1 MPILPS
7 EEKMSA
13 PTRDFTHL
21 GKPRRLID
29 GLERVTGRTRYT
41 GDLRLPGMLF
51 GRPVLSPYAHATID
65 AIDAAAAMALP
76 GVVAVLS
83 AADLPTAGRTAT
95 SRQSTTLA
103 AGEVRYRGEPVALVL
118 AESEEAAADGAAA
131 VQVSYTPLP
140 VVADHGAALAA
151 GAPVIW
157 PDGAPKEQDAADLTA
172 AHAATTE
179 GAAVE
184 RADRPSNLYERK
196 TFERGDVEAAL
207 AAADVVVER
216 TFRTPVVHQAYLVHH
231 AAVADYDALAGT
243 LHVYTSTQG
252 QFGVRDELSRLLR
265 MPRARVT
272 VTPMAVGGG
281 FGAKY
286 GILEPLAAAASV
298 AVHRPVRVTL
308 TRSEDFLTTTPTP
321 ASEFRVRLGARRDGT
336 ITVLDG
342 EVVLDNGVYP
352 FTLGGIVAMLF
363 GGYYRFPNLRIA
375 ISEVLTNKP
384 QAGAYRAPG
393 APQATFA
400 IESAV
405 DELAYAL
412 GMDPLELRA
421 QNAAGPN
428 DLTGE
433 GEPWADMGLRE
444 CLEAAARHPL
454 WRNRASECGPGEG
467 VGLAVGGWPCGNTT
481 AAAVCRVDTDGTI
494 RIHVGSVDI
503 SGTNTGFQLIA
514 AEVLGVPADQVE
526 IVAGD
531 TRSGPFAG
539 PSGGSQIT
547 YAVGGAVAEAAR
559 AARRQLLEL
568 ASQQF
573 EASVEDIEIH
583 DGRAFVRG
591 VPARAIPVADL
602 ARRAEEQRGGPGP
615 VVGEGRSAPEQ
626 NAPGFV
632 VHIAK
637 VRVDRE
643 TGTVTPLQYVA
654 IQDVGFVINPLLL
667 EGQIHG
673 GSGQGIGFGLY
684 EALRYDDN
692 GELLTATLM
701 DYTLP
706 RATELPPIEAVFVE
720 RPSPHG
726 PFGARGVGEPPIT
739 AGAAALA
746 NAVRAAAGVRLSE
759 TPLRDELVWRALNA

>member
-1 MPILPS
+1 
-7 EEKMSA
+7 MSA
-13 PTRDFTHL
+13 PTREFTHL
-21 GKPRRLID
+21 GKPRKLID
-29 GLERVTGRTRYT
+29 GLERVTGRTRYA

-51 GRPVLSPYAHATID
+51 GRPVLSPYAHARIE
-65 AIDAAAAMALP
+65 AIDAAAALALP
-76 GVVAVLS
+76 GVVAVLA

-103 AGEVRYRGEPVALVL
+103 ADEVRYRGEPVALVL

-131 VQVSYTPLP
+131 VQVTYEPLP
-140 VVADHGAALAA
+140 VVADHVAALAA
-151 GAPVIW
+151 DAPLIW
-157 PDGAPKEQDAADLTA
+157 PDGAPTEDDAADLTA
-172 AHAATTE
+172 AHAATAE
-179 GAAVE
+179 AQVE
-184 RADRPSNLYERK
+184 RAERPSNLHERK
-196 TFERGDVEAAL
+196 SFERGNVEAAL
-207 AAADVVVER
+207 ATADVVIER
-216 TFRTPVVHQAYLVHH
+216 SFQTPVVHQGYLEPH
-231 AAVADYDALAGT
+231 AAVADFDALAGT

-252 QFGVRDELSRLLR
+252 QFGVRDEVARLLGL
-265 MPRARVT
+265 PRSKVT

-298 AVHRPVRVTL
+298 AVRRPVRVTL

-321 ASEFRVRLGARRDGT
+321 ASEFRVRLGAGRDGA
-336 ITVLDG
+336 ITALDA
-342 EVVLDNGVYP
+342 EIVLDNGVYP

-363 GGYYRFPNLRIA
+363 GGYYRFSNLRIG

-412 GMDPLELRA
+412 GMDPLELRL

-433 GEPWADMGLRE
+433 NKPWADMGLRE

-454 WRNRASECGPGEG
+454 WLNRARACGPGEG

-481 AAAVCRVDTDGTI
+481 AAAVCRVDTDGTV

-514 AEVLGVPADQVE
+514 AELLGVPADQVE

-559 AARRQLLEL
+559 AVRRQLLEL
-568 ASQQF
+568 AAQQF
-573 EASVEDIEIH
+573 EASVEDIELR
-583 DGRAFVRG
+583 DGKAFVRG
-591 VPARAIPVADL
+591 VPAKAIPLANL

-615 VVGEGRSAPEQ
+615 VVGEGRNAPEQ

-632 VHIAK
+632 VHLAK
-637 VRVDRE
+637 VRVDTE
-643 TGTVTPLQYVA
+643 TGTVTPLRYVA

-673 GSGQGIGFGLY
+673 GAGQGIGYGLY
-684 EALRYDDN
+684 EALRYDNN

-706 RATELPPIEAVFVE
+706 RASELPPIEAVFVE

-739 AGAAALA
+739 AGAAAMA
-746 NAVRAAAGVRLSE
+746 NAVRAAAGVRLTE
-759 TPLRDELVWRALNA
+759 TPLRDELVWRALQER

>member
-1 MPILPS
+1 MSPHTS
-7 EEKMSA
+7 EY
-13 PTRDFTHL
+13 THV
-21 GKPRRLID
+21 GKPRKLID

-41 GDLRLPGMLF
+41 ADVRLPGMLY
-51 GRPVLSPYAHATID
+51 GRPVLSPYAHATIA
-65 AIDAAAAMALP
+65 AIDVAAARTVP
-76 GVVAVLS
+76 GVVAVLT
-83 AADLPTAGRTAT
+83 AADLPTRGRVAT
-95 SRQSTTLA
+95 SRQTTTLA

-118 AESEEAAADGAAA
+118 AESEAAAADGAAA
-131 VQVSYTPLP
+131 VLVDYEPLP
-140 VVADHGAALAA
+140 VAADHAAALAP

-179 GAAVE
+179 AAAVQ
-184 RADRPSNLYERK
+184 RSGAPSNLHERK
-196 TFERGDVEAAL
+196 TFARGDVEAAL
-207 AAADVVVER
+207 RAADVVVER
-216 TFRTPVVHQAYLVHH
+216 TYRTPIVHQAYLEPH
-231 AAVADYDALAGT
+231 AAVADYDALKGT
-243 LHVYTSTQG
+243 LQIYTSTQG
-252 QFGVRDELSRLLR
+252 QFGVRDEVARLLGL
-265 MPRARVT
+265 PRARVT
-272 VTPMAVGGG
+272 VTTMAVGGG

-298 AVHRPVRVTL
+298 ACGRPVHVTL
-308 TRSEDFLTTTPTP
+308 TRTEDFLTTTPTP

-336 ITVLDG
+336 LTVLDA
-342 EVVLDNGVYP
+342 EIFLDNGVYP
-352 FTLGGIVAMLF
+352 FALGGIVAMLF
-363 GGYYRFPNLRIA
+363 GGYYRFGDVRIV
-375 ISEVLTNKP
+375 INEVLTNKP
-384 QAGAYRAPG
+384 QSGAYRAPG

-400 IESAV
+400 VESTV
-405 DELAYAL
+405 DELAYEL
-412 GMDPLELRA
+412 GMDPLELRV
-421 QNAAGPN
+421 QNAAGPG

-433 GEPWADMGLRE
+433 GKPWADMGMRE
-444 CLEAAARHPL
+444 CLEAASRHPL
-454 WRNRASECGPGEG
+454 WQNRHGECGPGEG

-514 AEVLGVPADQVE
+514 AEILGVPADQVE

-559 AARRQLLEL
+559 AARRQLIEL
-568 ASQQF
+568 ASQMF
-573 EASVEDIEIH
+573 EASVEDIEIR
-583 DGRAFVRG
+583 DGNAFVRG
-591 VPARAIPVADL
+591 FPAKAIPL
-602 ARRAEEQRGGPGP
+602 AAIAERAEGQRGGPGP
-615 VVGEGRSAPEQ
+615 IVGEGRNAPEQ

-637 VRVDRE
+637 VRVDKE
-643 TGTVTPLQYVA
+643 TGTVTPLRYVA

-673 GSGQGIGFGLY
+673 GSAQGIGFGLY
-684 EALRYDDN
+684 EALRYDEN

-706 RATELPPIEAVFVE
+706 KAAELPPIEAVFVE

-746 NAVRAAAGVRLSE
+746 NAVRAAAGVRVTE
-759 TPLRDELVWRALNA
+759 TPLRDEVVWRALRGE